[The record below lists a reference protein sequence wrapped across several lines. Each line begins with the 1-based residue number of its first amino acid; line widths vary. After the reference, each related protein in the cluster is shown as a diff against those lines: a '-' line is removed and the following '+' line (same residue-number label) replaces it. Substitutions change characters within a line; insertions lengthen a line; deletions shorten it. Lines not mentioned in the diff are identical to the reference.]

1 MIYFDNAATGGR
13 KPSSVVN
20 AVAAALR
27 VSANPSRSGHFLSV
41 ACAKNVFKTR
51 KLLAE
56 VFDADDEE
64 KVVFTKNCTEAI
76 NAFLF
81 GVLKK
86 GDHVV
91 ATALE
96 HNSVL
101 RPLEKLK
108 NDGVITYDVCPIEKD
123 GNVSPKKIAS
133 LINEKTALVA
143 VTAASNVTGVTPP
156 LAEIKKALPKDV
168 LFFCDGAQGGGHI
181 PLKMRE
187 TGIDGLSLA
196 GHKGLFAMQGSGALL
211 LSKRACVRPLLYGG
225 TGSESL
231 SLNMPDF
238 LPDALEAGT
247 LSYPSIVSLL
257 EGTRYY
263 VMHGEQT
270 AQKLRDL
277 TARLLNG
284 LNAISSKEGD
294 IQLYSSAN
302 ECGIVAF
309 SVENLPSETLA
320 TLLSEKYAIAV
331 RGGLHC
337 APLAHES
344 LGTQKDG
351 LLRVS
356 FSAFNAPWE
365 IDVFLTALTEIKNAA
380 ARSYPL

>member
-168 LFFCDGAQGGGHI
+168 
-181 PLKMRE
+181 
-187 TGIDGLSLA
+187 
-196 GHKGLFAMQGSGALL
+196 
-211 LSKRACVRPLLYGG
+211 
-225 TGSESL
+225 
-231 SLNMPDF
+231 
-238 LPDALEAGT
+238 
-247 LSYPSIVSLL
+247 
-257 EGTRYY
+257 
-263 VMHGEQT
+263 
-270 AQKLRDL
+270 
-277 TARLLNG
+277 
-284 LNAISSKEGD
+284 
-294 IQLYSSAN
+294 
-302 ECGIVAF
+302 
-309 SVENLPSETLA
+309 
-320 TLLSEKYAIAV
+320 
-331 RGGLHC
+331 
-337 APLAHES
+337 
-344 LGTQKDG
+344 
-351 LLRVS
+351 
-356 FSAFNAPWE
+356 FN
-365 IDVFLTALTEIKNAA
+365 
-380 ARSYPL
+380 